1 MAQKGKFKVG
11 INNIVSWGAT
21 VVIIGLMAKL
31 QHWPWGDWMIVVGLG
46 TEAFLFLILGFQRE
60 SEDVDWTR
68 VYPELAEDYTGELPK
83 ASARPAA
90 QPSGIGNTAAL
101 DKMLQDAKISPD
113 LIGNLGDG
121 LRSFGD
127 KVSAISNVS
136 DASLATTQFTEKVK
150 SATQGFAQL
159 NTAFEKASADLANV
173 GSASADAKTY
183 QEQVSKLAS
192 NLQQLNAVYELE
204 LSESGQKLKTITQHY
219 DSIAQ
224 TLKNFNDSAADT
236 QQLREQVG
244 HLNKNLTSLN
254 AIYGNMLAAMNQPR
268 V

>member
-60 SEDVDWTR
+60 ENDVDWTR
-68 VYPELAEDYTGELPK
+68 VYPELAEDYQGELPK
-83 ASARPAA
+83 ASARPVQAA
-90 QPSGIGNTAAL
+90 AVGNTAAL

-113 LIGNLGDG
+113 LIGNLGDS

-127 KVSAISNVS
+127 KVAAISNVS
-136 DASLATTQFTEKVK
+136 DASIATSQFTEKVK
-150 SATQGFAQL
+150 SATQGFDRL
-159 NTAFEKASADLANV
+159 NVAFEKASADLANI

-183 QEQVSKLAS
+183 QEQVGKLAG

-204 LSESGQKLKTITQHY
+204 LKESGQKLKTITQHY
-219 DSIAQ
+219 DSIAE
-224 TLKNFNDSAADT
+224 TLKNFNDSASDT
-236 QQLREQVG
+236 QQLREQVS
-244 HLNKNLTSLN
+244 HLNKNLASLN